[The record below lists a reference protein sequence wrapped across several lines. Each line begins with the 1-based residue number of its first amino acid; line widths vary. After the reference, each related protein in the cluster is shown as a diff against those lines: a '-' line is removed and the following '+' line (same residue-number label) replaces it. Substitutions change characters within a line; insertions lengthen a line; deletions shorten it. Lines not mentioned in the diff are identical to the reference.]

1 MGIKTNVLA
10 LHRTKERQSLMKQIE
25 RDMTFMT
32 AALEFGNVVL
42 MMVGNLESKKELQSV
57 SRPFTIEDGGQEY
70 ELEVRKK
77 Q

>member
-1 MGIKTNVLA
+1 MA
-10 LHRTKERQSLMKQIE
+10 
-25 RDMTFMT
+25 FMS
-32 AALEFGNVVL
+32 AALDFGNVVL
-42 MMVGNLESKKELQSV
+42 MMVMDLELKKELQSV